1 MQRATQTPDF
11 QNTNMKISLNSHYT
25 NIEIKSE
32 FPTPL
37 DTFVDVLVTSA
48 ALPGPGT
55 PVTSVPPR
63 TPHPHTAVLLTEVR
77 AALGIIGC
85 KLYGILFSSKWD
97 GQKLRC
103 R

>member
-11 QNTNMKISLNSHYT
+11 QNTNMKISVNSHYT

-77 AALGIIGC
+77 PPSEYSDETEGLLDSFG
-85 KLYGILFSSKWD
+85 KPKNFRFS
-97 GQKLRC
+97 
-103 R
+103 

>member
-1 MQRATQTPDF
+1 MR
-11 QNTNMKISLNSHYT
+11 ISVNSHYT

-77 AALGIIGC
+77 PPSEYSDANYAAFCSLLIG
-85 KLYGILFSSKWD
+85 KSFHP
-97 GQKLRC
+97 
-103 R
+103 

>member
-11 QNTNMKISLNSHYT
+11 QNTNMKISVNSHYT

-48 ALPGPGT
+48 ALPGPA
-55 PVTSVPPR
+55 
-63 TPHPHTAVLLTEVR
+63 H
-77 AALGIIGC
+77 
-85 KLYGILFSSKWD
+85 
-97 GQKLRC
+97 Q
-103 R
+103 